1 MKENNGTGM
10 IKIIIIMLFIGLV
23 VALSVYFIR
32 MQYHE
37 ARVETIKTDMLQVQW
52 KVKDYIDKQIVKGE
66 EKKYLGTK
74 LSEMKEDLVLKDFF
88 NKNILSEEEYDKYYV
103 LKDEDLATATLKIT
117 NYKDSYFII
126 NYDSYEVLVSMGC
139 KYSENEVL
147 YKLSDIIN
155 KSSEIEKN

>member
-1 MKENNGTGM
+1 MKKNNGMGM
-10 IKIIIIMLFIGLV
+10 IKIIIIMLFIGIV

-74 LSEMKEDLVLKDFF
+74 LSEMKEDLVLKEFF

-126 NYDSYEVLVSMGC
+126 NYDTYEVLVSMGC

-147 YKLSDIIN
+147 YKL
-155 KSSEIEKN
+155 

>member
-1 MKENNGTGM
+1 
-10 IKIIIIMLFIGLV
+10 MLFIGLV

-74 LSEMKEDLVLKDFF
+74 LSEMKEDLVLKD
-88 NKNILSEEEYDKYYV
+88 
-103 LKDEDLATATLKIT
+103 EDLATATLKIT

-126 NYDSYEVLVSMGC
+126 NYDTYEVLVSKGC